1 MRLAHLLDAYGR
13 CQPRTL
19 SYFVLFGRIPILL
32 LFRATGIF
40 GKEH

>member
-1 MRLAHLLDAYGR
+1 MRLARLPDAYSR

-19 SYFVLFGRIPILL
+19 SSFVLFGRIPLLL
-32 LFRATGIF
+32 LFRVTGIF